1 MQKYILDYSGC
12 GDRFIVDK
20 RLVKEKFVD
29 EKLCLG

>member
-1 MQKYILDYSGC
+1 MHAKIYSGC
-12 GDRFIVDK
+12 ADKFIVDK